1 MLDSDRYC
9 KVFVTDIVQKL
20 VFQDKE
26 RKVIYET
33 DGSLVSKI
41 IEVSVLDYECS
52 INQNHYFFAGYS
64 RLR

>member
-52 INQNHYFFAGYS
+52 INQNRFCH
-64 RLR
+64 RQHE